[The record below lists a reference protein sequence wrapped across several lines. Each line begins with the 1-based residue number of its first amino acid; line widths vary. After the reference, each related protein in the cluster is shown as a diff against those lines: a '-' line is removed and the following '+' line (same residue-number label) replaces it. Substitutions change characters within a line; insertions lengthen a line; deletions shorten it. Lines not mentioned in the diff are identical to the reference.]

1 MRAVTVGMVLLL
13 ATTASGGL
21 EHTLLHGVE
30 IGRVKAWVAPD
41 QVPDLTTTKLQA
53 AAEARLQASGVRLNP
68 QSGVVLFVGATVILF
83 PSGDCAVYVDART
96 LEDAK
101 LDRNGLRVEASSWSG
116 GAVLAGRKD
125 DCGESAVAATQKVV
139 DDFVEQ
145 YRAMN
150 GVAYQK

>member
-1 MRAVTVGMVLLL
+1 MRAIEVGIVFLL
-13 ATTASGGL
+13 ATATSGEL
-21 EHTLLHGVE
+21 AHTLLHGVTV
-30 IGRVKAWVAPD
+30 GRVKAWVSPED
-41 QVPDLTTTKLQA
+41 VPGLTMAKLQA
-53 AAEARLQASGVRLNP
+53 AAEARLQAGGVRLNP
-68 QSGVVLFVGATVILF
+68 RSGVDLFVEATVVLF

-116 GAVLAGRKD
+116 KAVLAGRREN
-125 DCGESAVAATQKVV
+125 CGDAAVTATQKVV

-150 GVAYQK
+150 GVAYQR